1 MAVEPLLVH
10 SGDARQAIDA
20 IVDFADIIRHLAE
33 PQGNL
38 SEKLLMQLKL
48 ACDLV
53 KLLLKPPLAIALH
66 RRQQLYTL
74 CQGFQALINVHDPIL
89 ALF

>member
-10 SGDARQAIDA
+10 PSDARQTIDT
-20 IVDFADIIRHLAE
+20 IRHLAE

-38 SEKLLMQLKL
+38 TEKLLMQLKL
-48 ACDLV
+48 ACDLI
-53 KLLLKPPLAIALH
+53 KLLSKPPLAIAL
-66 RRQQLYTL
+66 
-74 CQGFQALINVHDPIL
+74 DPARSSKLFLRATSRSSMFCIL